1 VLLGPEDLLH
11 LRSAPV
17 RWAVAA
23 SAAAEANGVDG
34 EERGFGCVGSG
45 GSFEFV
51 MLTGAQRSKQDSG
64 RFNGPIDS
72 FDRPF

>member
-17 RWAVAA
+17 RGAVAA

-34 EERGFGCVGSG
+34 EERGFGCVGSW
-45 GSFEFV
+45 GSFRICDV
-51 MLTGAQRSKQDSG
+51 DRGSAVKTRL
-64 RFNGPIDS
+64 
-72 FDRPF
+72 RPF